1 MVTRSPEAENYSA
14 AVGRQVF
21 WVRTTLGLSQGEL
34 ADRAAERGLS
44 LHQTTVS
51 KIESGTRAVTVDDLW
66 ILASALGVSVLE
78 LLGEKALEDRPP
90 VSEDIARR
98 IDAMADVYP
107 EFAFPENSTTRE
119 GRSAAAMRHAYRTAA
134 RIARGADQ

>member
-1 MVTRSPEAENYSA
+1 MTTKPEVGTYSKT
-14 AVGRQVF
+14 VGTQVH
-21 WVRTTLGLSQGEL
+21 WIRTALGLSQGEL
-34 ADRAAERGLS
+34 ADMATERGLS

-51 KIESGTRAVTVDDLW
+51 KIESGARNVSVDDLW
-66 ILASALGVSVLE
+66 TLAGALGVSVVE
-78 LLGEKALEDRPP
+78 LLGEKALETKPP
-90 VSEDIARR
+90 VSEAIAQR

-134 RIARGADQ
+134 RIARGEGDV